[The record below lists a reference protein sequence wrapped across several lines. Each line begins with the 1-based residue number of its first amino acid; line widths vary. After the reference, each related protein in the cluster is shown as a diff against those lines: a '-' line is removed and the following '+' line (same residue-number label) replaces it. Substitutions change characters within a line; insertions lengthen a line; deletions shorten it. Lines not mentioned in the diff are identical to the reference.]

1 MAFEEASANISIVA
15 NEQITIY
22 RFVDIVE
29 VSSAAQLTMTDDP
42 ADRIIGISQ
51 ESTDTT
57 VTANLQVVPV
67 AFSGVAMIEL
77 GGTLAAGVNVSS
89 GTNGVAVTGVTTAAD
104 YQVGPLL
111 QGGVSGDIV
120 PILLNIYHNAGA

>member
-29 VSSAAQLTMTDDP
+29 VSSRSQITMTDDP
-42 ADRIIGISQ
+42 ADLVIGIAQ

-77 GGTLAAGVNVSS
+77 GATIAAGVNVSS
-89 GTNGVAVTGVTTAAD
+89 GADGVAAAASTAAAD
-104 YQVGPLL
+104 YQIGPLL
-111 QGGVSGDIV
+111 EGGDSGDIV
-120 PILLNIYHNAGA
+120 PILLNIHLNAGA

>member
-1 MAFEEASANISIVA
+1 MAFEEASVNISVVA

-22 RFVDIVE
+22 RFVDVVE
-29 VSSAAQLTMTDDP
+29 VSSAAQLTMADDP
-42 ADRIIGISQ
+42 ADRVIGVSQ

-67 AFSGVAMIEL
+67 AVSGVAMIEL
-77 GGTLAAGVNVSS
+77 GGTLAAGVNVSA
-89 GTNGVAVTGVTTAAD
+89 GTDGVAVAGVTTAAD

-111 QGGVSGDIV
+111 QGGDSGDIV
-120 PILLNIYHNAGA
+120 AILLNIYHNAGA